1 MIPAYRLEDLDDDP
15 VNFYKPRLPL
25 RVEEKYPGG
34 DRREV
39 VITIS
44 RSMEGSDSGCGGSSK
59 SGGVGGEDNG
69 AGGKKVRWEGEVEV
83 GAGVEGSI
91 GGNGKGKKRGKLK
104 GKKKGKGKR

>member
-44 RSMEGSDSGCGGSSK
+44 RSIEGSDSGCGGSSK
-59 SGGVGGEDNG
+59 SGGVGGEGNG
-69 AGGKKVRWEGEVEV
+69 AGGKKVRWEGEVGVE
-83 GAGVEGSI
+83 VEGSI
-91 GGNGKGKKRGKLK
+91 GGNVKGKRRGKLK